1 MVTYFF
7 PKIHVA
13 FCENVA
19 SKLRINKDLKQV
31 GPHGFLMFS
40 GQILRGSYTWM
51 SYGDAQFEVLR
62 ISSGLHRKFGLA
74 TRSHVGLLGDA
85 SAEWLLCDLA
95 CMRLGVNTVCL
106 AAPATHPTTGTTAP
120 VPGGL

>member
-1 MVTYFF
+1 
-7 PKIHVA
+7 
-13 FCENVA
+13 
-19 SKLRINKDLKQV
+19 
-31 GPHGFLMFS
+31 
-40 GQILRGSYTWM
+40 M

-74 TRSHVGLLGDA
+74 RSSHVGLLGDA

>member
-1 MVTYFF
+1 M
-7 PKIHVA
+7 KMWHLK
-13 FCENVA
+13 
-19 SKLRINKDLKQV
+19 SKLRIHKDLKQG
-31 GPHGFLMFS
+31 GPPGFLMFS
-40 GQILRGSYTWM
+40 GQILRGPYTWM

-74 TRSHVGLLGDA
+74 RSSHVGLLGDA